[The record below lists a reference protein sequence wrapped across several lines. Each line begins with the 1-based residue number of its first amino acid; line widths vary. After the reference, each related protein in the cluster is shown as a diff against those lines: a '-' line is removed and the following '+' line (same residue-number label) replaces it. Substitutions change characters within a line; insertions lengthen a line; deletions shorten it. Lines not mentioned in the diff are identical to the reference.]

1 MTGRKEEDRPA
12 PEEGAATPGPHRR
25 DPALARRLLPLVVLL
40 ALAGGAYA
48 LGLDRY
54 LTFEALRDNRT
65 ALMSFVE
72 QRMPLAV
79 AGYITIYAATTAVS
93 LPGGA
98 ILSVAGGFL
107 FGVAFGTL
115 YVVVGAT
122 IGATGVFLIARSVL
136 GSALRQRAGP
146 FLKKMEAGFQ
156 ENAFHYL
163 LVLRLIPLFP
173 FFVVN
178 LVPAFLGV
186 GLRTYVAA
194 TVVGI
199 IPGAAVFAVTGVGLG
214 SIFDAGE
221 TFSVTSVLTPQVI
234 AAMVGLALL
243 ALLPVAY
250 KKLKARGAI

>member
-1 MTGRKEEDRPA
+1 MTDRKDGDRIPTDDED
-12 PEEGAATPGPHRR
+12 ATLDPRRR

-40 ALAGGAYA
+40 AIAAGAFA

-54 LTFEALRDNRT
+54 LTFEALRDNRM
-65 ALMSFVE
+65 ALISFVDE
-72 QRMPLAV
+72 RMPLAV
-79 AGYITIYAATTAVS
+79 AAYIAIYAVTTAVS

-98 ILSVAGGFL
+98 ILSVTGGFL

-122 IGATGVFLIARSVL
+122 IGATGVFLIARSAL

-163 LVLRLIPLFP
+163 LVLRLIPVFP

-221 TFSVTSVLTPQVI
+221 TFSVTSVLTPQVF
-234 AAMVGLALL
+234 AALVGLALL
-243 ALLPVAY
+243 TLLPVAY
-250 KKLKARGAI
+250 KKLKARRAI